1 MNKPTDSATDLLARY
16 ASLPVELQDRIRRAF
31 VPPDDRSTIPGEVR
45 SKLIR
50 RLPAGT
56 GSPMLT
62 TTAPT
67 GIFRD
72 VPAPATD
79 DAAVAAAVGD

>member
-1 MNKPTDSATDLLARY
+1 MNKPTGSATGMY
-16 ASLPVELQDRIRRAF
+16 AFSTSLPMELQDRISRAF
-31 VPPDDRSTIPGEVR
+31 VPEDRSTILEEVR

-56 GSPMLT
+56 GSPMRPT
-62 TTAPT
+62 TGPT